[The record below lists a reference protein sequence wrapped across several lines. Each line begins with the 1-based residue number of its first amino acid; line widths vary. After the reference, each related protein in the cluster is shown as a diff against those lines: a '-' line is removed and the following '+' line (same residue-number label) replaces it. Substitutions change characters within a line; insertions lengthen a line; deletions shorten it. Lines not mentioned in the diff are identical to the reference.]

1 MNEVWKRILIGLA
14 ACCVITV
21 FALCVFSFKWLQG
34 ICFIALF
41 LLFVGACCFALGDMI
56 IDTYNDWKKHKK
68 SKESNS

>member
-1 MNEVWKRILIGLA
+1 MKEIWKRILIGLV

-21 FALCVFSFKWLQG
+21 FALLVFSFKCLQG
-34 ICFIALF
+34 ICVIALF

-56 IDTYNDWKKHKK
+56 MDAYSDWKKYKK